1 MTERDKLLLYI
12 DGNLTSEEAK
22 QLEAQI
28 LENQELR
35 AEYYL
40 LRHAQKRIGQRH
52 PEPSPGLW
60 EGIEARIHSESL
72 SDNLIWASKRL
83 APLMAAAAVILMA
96 LVGNTETETEANTVT
111 VADYF
116 DAQTELVL
124 SEIATDSLDIYPP
137 EGE

>member
-1 MTERDKLLLYI
+1 MTERDKLLHYI
-12 DGNLTSEEAK
+12 DGNLTGDEAQ

-28 LENQELR
+28 FENEELR
-35 AEYYL
+35 SEYYL
-40 LRHAQKRIGQRH
+40 LRHVQKRLSQRP

-60 EGIEARIHSESL
+60 DGIEARIHGESL
-72 SDNLIWASKRL
+72 SDNLIWAGKRL

-96 LVGNTETETEANTVT
+96 LMGNTNTEANTVT

-124 SEIATDSLDIYPP
+124 SEIDTDSLAIYPA

>member
-12 DGNLTSEEAK
+12 DGNLTDEEAQ
-22 QLEAQI
+22 QLEARI
-28 LENQELR
+28 LENEELR
-35 AEYYL
+35 SEFYL
-40 LRHAQKRIGQRH
+40 LRHAQKRLSQRL

-60 EGIEARIHSESL
+60 EGIEAHIHTESL
-72 SDNLIWASKRL
+72 SGNLIWAGKRL

-96 LVGNTETETEANTVT
+96 LMGNTETEANTVT
-111 VADYF
+111 IADYF

-124 SEIATDSLDIYPP
+124 SEITTDNLLIYPA